1 MPWKEYGVIE
11 ERMRFVEEF
20 DSGDWNMAEL
30 CRFYGVSRA
39 TGYKWVDRHE
49 VDGLEGLRGRS
60 RAPVEHPDAIRSEM
74 EDLVIAERSQ
84 HPHWGAPRIR
94 AACCG
99 ITAPLPSR
107 PKAPLARFCNA
118 IAWR

>member
-39 TGYKWVDRHE
+39 TGYK
-49 VDGLEGLRGRS
+49 
-60 RAPVEHPDAIRSEM
+60 
-74 EDLVIAERSQ
+74 
-84 HPHWGAPRIR
+84 
-94 AACCG
+94 
-99 ITAPLPSR
+99 
-107 PKAPLARFCNA
+107 
-118 IAWR
+118 